1 MDANLINALGT
12 LGFGG
17 GGIAIVAYLAFQYG
31 KAQLE
36 NHKTSI
42 ETVCG
47 SYEANTKRICDSFDN
62 DLARRD
68 IHMEYLVQEVRS
80 LRAGIING

>member
-1 MDANLINALGT
+1 MEANLINALGT

-17 GGIAIVAYLAFQYG
+17 GGIAIVAYLAYQYG

-36 NHKTSI
+36 NHRASI
-42 ETVCG
+42 KMVCD
-47 SYEANTKRICDSFDN
+47 SHEANTKRICDSFDR

-68 IHMEYLVQEVRS
+68 IHMEHLVQEVRA
-80 LRAGIING
+80 LRTGKING